1 MFGLLLISDE
11 PVGLDDIAGALGV
24 SRTGAHVAA
33 RELETAGVARR
44 LAVPGSRRIL
54 YEANDDMDPIFA
66 GQLSRTRQSLGLVER
81 AGPLVGPGRARARL
95 ETMREL
101 HEEWLQGGERI
112 LQRWQRRRSATV
124 Y

>member
-1 MFGLLLISDE
+1 MGASEPAADAAPAGGAGRRRLDEPRLGFCDDFGRLYARHGLSIGFGRVFGLLLISDE

-44 LAVPGSRRIL
+44 LAVPGRRRIF

-66 GQLSRTRQSLGLVER
+66 GQLSRTRQS
-81 AGPLVGPGRARARL
+81 
-95 ETMREL
+95 
-101 HEEWLQGGERI
+101 
-112 LQRWQRRRSATV
+112 
-124 Y
+124 